1 MDGEFTRTS
10 VTVDEAVAILLDWV
24 DGPIVFQPL
33 NDDLSQE
40 EQNIHDSLM
49 YSVLDDLD
57 SDKAQAESDLA
68 EAIFDKM
75 PESVIEARRE
85 TVQKLS
91 ADRARA
97 KTYLCAIEDELNKGA
112 MSALRVDVKRSNN
125 IQTYV
130 TLTSLDAWAKATG
143 YRLRVLEP
151 VPTAVT
157 SSEEIVTTT
166 ARPKVRR
173 RHRDQEEAIVAE
185 IKRLGYNPHEYP
197 ASKPN
202 SKGVKAEVWVTL
214 EGTEAFHTRGVF
226 EKAWQRARDNG
237 DIAEK
242 K

>member
-1 MDGEFTRTS
+1 MDNGFLRTS
-10 VTVDEAVAILLDWV
+10 VTVDEAVAILLGWV
-24 DGPIVFQPL
+24 NGPIAFRSTG
-33 NDDLSQE
+33 DDPSPEEQEAIDSLAYSLQE
-40 EQNIHDSLM
+40 ELEN
-49 YSVLDDLD
+49 
-57 SDKAQAESDLA
+57 DKAQAESDLA
-68 EAIFDKM
+68 EAIADKM
-75 PESVIEARRE
+75 DESVIEARRE

-97 KTYLCAIEDELNKGA
+97 KTYLCAIEDEINKGA

-237 DIAEK
+237 DIADK